1 MIKLIRDELFVPDL
15 NKSIHYISWTPYN
28 AMSVTGYSQ
37 MSWVYEIA
45 KRNLPGIDL
54 DKAFQTIDYSNET
67 GTFFP
72 QANITIMPS
81 YGQPYSDETVCK
93 HFNDAMKAQN
103 QLINA
108 EYIIFDMR
116 SYAYINP
123 HTNNVDD
130 EEYLEMIDNSST
142 RMEVVSSMTKS
153 KKTTVYVILLREHR
167 NKFRHIRFQYANDE
181 EIEALKL
188 KIG

>member
-1 MIKLIRDELFVPDL
+1 MIKLIRDEVFVPDL
-15 NKSIHYISWTPYN
+15 NKSIHYISWTPYH
-28 AMSVTGYSQ
+28 AMSVTEYAQ

-45 KRNLPGIDL
+45 RRNLPGIDL
-54 DKAFQTIDYSNET
+54 DKAFRTIDYSNET

-81 YGQPYSDETVCK
+81 YRQPYSDETVYK

-108 EYIIFDMR
+108 ENIVFDMR
-116 SYAYINP
+116 YYAYINP
-123 HTNNVDD
+123 YTNNVDD
-130 EEYLEMIDNSST
+130 EEYLEMIDHSST
-142 RMEVVSSMTKS
+142 IMEAVSSMTES
-153 KKTTVYVILLREHR
+153 KKTTVYVILLREYR
-167 NKFRHIRFQYANDE
+167 NKFRYVRFQYANDE

-188 KIG
+188 K